1 MAILMSL
8 LCQRLSSCNCP
19 QSMLL
24 NQLLNYHRHHFDDD
38 GDDDN
43 TDDDDRDNND
53 YVWNSNKPI
62 LKSDQ
67 WSIFNAGLF
76 LFPIFHYLFYILH
89 FPRQYLLGNCFPPFL
104 CQQRIKEDDLFL
116 YLLSWWEKEKWW
128 CVHLYY
134 RGEHHYVWVA
144 AWPPPL
150 ANKQTNKQTKKRRE
164 KQNLVGIKSMES
176 TIKQNLRISC
186 SFKIQSGGNFFS
198 SACSVSA
205 SWAKIYHFF
214 AFELYF

>member
-1 MAILMSL
+1 MLMMLMAILMRL
-8 LCQRLSSCNCP
+8 LCQRLSSCHCP

-43 TDDDDRDNND
+43 TDDDDRDVND

-67 WSIFNAGLF
+67 WSIFNVGLF

-104 CQQRIKEDDLFL
+104 CHCASKESRRIICFYICCLGEKRKNDGASTFITEESTIMFEWLPDLRQT
-116 YLLSWWEKEKWW
+116 SKQT
-128 CVHLYY
+128 
-134 RGEHHYVWVA
+134 
-144 AWPPPL
+144 
-150 ANKQTNKQTKKRRE
+150 NKQTNKQANKEEHK
-164 KQNLVGIKSMES
+164 KQN
-176 TIKQNLRISC
+176 
-186 SFKIQSGGNFFS
+186 F
-198 SACSVSA
+198 A
-205 SWAKIYHFF
+205 SNQWKVK
-214 AFELYF
+214 